1 MNHLMID
8 IETLGTQP
16 GSVIASIGA
25 VFFDPATGE
34 QGAEFEMLI
43 SVEKSKEMGFI
54 SDASTESWWSNQ
66 SAAAQEQLKGTLSP
80 DYVLGEFHKFVL
92 SHCERDKVKVW
103 GNGASFDPVLIEAA
117 FHKVNEYVGFVVE
130 PPFKYWNIRDVRT
143 IVDLGRE
150 IGFDPKK
157 QMPFDGVPHS
167 ALADAKHQAKYV
179 SAIWGRLIPSKN
191 SLPV

>member
-1 MNHLMID
+1 MNNLMID
-8 IETLGTQP
+8 IETFGTKP

-34 QGAEFEMLI
+34 QGEEFEILI
-43 SVEKSKEMGFI
+43 SVEKSKEMGFTT
-54 SDASTESWWSNQ
+54 DASTEAWWAKQ
-66 SAAAQEQLKGTLSP
+66 SSVAQEQLKGNLSP
-80 DYVLGEFHKFVL
+80 EYVLGEFHQFVI

-103 GNGASFDPVLIEAA
+103 GNGASFDPVLIESA
-117 FHKVNEYVGFVVE
+117 FDIANNHFGFVVE

-143 IVDLGRE
+143 IVALGRE

-157 QMPFDGVPHS
+157 DMPFDGVPHS

-179 SAIWGRLIPSKN
+179 SAIWQRL
-191 SLPV
+191 VV